1 MVVPMT
7 NNSININEWI
17 KDRLQCD
24 EERYLHS
31 LGAEEKAKEL
41 AVRFGADVEKAAL
54 AALIHDNAK
63 CFPYKELV
71 KIVEDNNFPIEDD
84 IKNNHKILHA
94 FAGAYLAQKEL
105 GINDEDILNA
115 IMYHTTGRVE
125 MSLLEKI
132 VYLSDK
138 LETKTRPPEY
148 RDKINKVLEETNN
161 IDKTILLTI
170 DLTIRSLLDR
180 KLVINAQTI
189 DVWNYLTEK
198 FSK

>member
-1 MVVPMT
+1 MT
-7 NNSININEWI
+7 LNSIDIKKWI
-17 KDRLQCD
+17 KGRLQCD

-31 LGAEEKAKEL
+31 LGAEEKAREL
-41 AVRFGADVEKAAL
+41 AVRFGADEEKAAL

-71 KIVEDNNFPIEDD
+71 KIVDDNKFPIEDA

-115 IMYHTTGRVE
+115 IMYHTTGRKE

-148 RDKINKVLEETNN
+148 LDKINKVLEETND

-180 KLVINAQTI
+180 KLVINSQTI
-189 DVWNYLTEK
+189 EVWNHLIEK

>member
-7 NNSININEWI
+7 NNSINIKEWI

-31 LGAEEKAKEL
+31 LGAEETAKEL
-41 AVRFGADVEKAAL
+41 AARFGANVEKAAL

-63 CFPYKELV
+63 CFEYKKLV
-71 KIVEDNNFPIEDD
+71 KIVEANKFPIKDN

-105 GINDEDILNA
+105 GIEDEDVLNA
-115 IMYHTTGRVE
+115 IMYHTTGRIE

-132 VYLSDK
+132 VYLADK
-138 LETKTRPPEY
+138 LEKRTRPPEY
-148 RDKINKVLEETNN
+148 RNKIVNLLEETND

-180 KLVINAQTI
+180 KLVINSQTI
-189 DVWNYLTEK
+189 DVWNHLITK
-198 FSK
+198 LSK

>member
-1 MVVPMT
+1 MII
-7 NNSININEWI
+7 NSIDIKEWI

-31 LGAEEKAKEL
+31 LGAEEKAREL
-41 AVRFGADVEKAAL
+41 AIRFGADEEKAAL

-71 KIVEDNNFPIEDD
+71 KIVEENKFPISQD
-84 IKNNHKILHA
+84 IIDNHKILHA

-105 GINDEDILNA
+105 GIDDEDILNA

-148 RDKINKVLEETNN
+148 RDKINKVLEETND

-180 KLVINAQTI
+180 KLVINPQTI
-189 DVWNYLTEK
+189 DVWNYLTAK

>member
-1 MVVPMT
+1 MP
-7 NNSININEWI
+7 INQIDIKEWI
-17 KDRLQCD
+17 KNRLQSD

-31 LGAEEKAKEL
+31 LGAEEAAREL
-41 AVRFGADVEKAAL
+41 AIRFGADVEKAAIS
-54 AALIHDNAK
+54 ALIHDNAK

-71 KIVEDNNFPIEDD
+71 EIVEDNKFPIEED
-84 IKNNHKILHA
+84 IKNNPKILHA

-105 GINDEDILNA
+105 GINDEDVLNS

-125 MSLLEKI
+125 MTLLEKI

-138 LETKTRPPEY
+138 IENKTRPLEY
-148 RDKINKVLEETNN
+148 RNQIVKILEETND

-180 KLVINAQTI
+180 KLVINSQTI
-189 DVWNYLTEK
+189 DVWNHLTTK

>member
-1 MVVPMT
+1 M
-7 NNSININEWI
+7 IDIKEWI
-17 KDRLQCD
+17 KDRLKCD

-31 LGAEEKAKEL
+31 LGAEEKAREL
-41 AVRFGADVEKAAL
+41 AVRFGADVEKAVL

-71 KIVEDNNFPIEDD
+71 KIVEDNKFPIADD

-105 GINDEDILNA
+105 GIDDEDILNA

-148 RDKINKVLEETNN
+148 LDKINKVLDETND

-180 KLVINAQTI
+180 KLVINSQTI
-189 DVWNYLTEK
+189 DVWNHLTTK
-198 FSK
+198 FSN

>member
-1 MVVPMT
+1 M
-7 NNSININEWI
+7 IDIKEWI
-17 KDRLQCD
+17 KDRLKCD

-31 LGAEEKAKEL
+31 LGAEEKAREL
-41 AVRFGADVEKAAL
+41 AVRFGADVEKAVL

-71 KIVEDNNFPIEDD
+71 KIVEDNKFPIADD

-105 GINDEDILNA
+105 GIDDEDILNA
-115 IMYHTTGRVE
+115 IIYHTTGRKE

-148 RDKINKVLEETNN
+148 LDKINKVLDETND

-180 KLVINAQTI
+180 KLVINSQTI
-189 DVWNYLTEK
+189 DVWNHLTTK
-198 FSK
+198 FSN

>member
-1 MVVPMT
+1 MT
-7 NNSININEWI
+7 TNSINIKEWI

-31 LGAEEKAKEL
+31 LGAEEKAREL
-41 AVRFGADVEKAAL
+41 AVRFGADMEKAAL

-63 CFPYKELV
+63 CFPYIELV
-71 KIVEDNNFPIEDD
+71 KMVEDNKFPIPQD
-84 IKNNHKILHA
+84 IIDNHKILHA

-115 IMYHTTGRVE
+115 IMYHTTGRKE

-148 RDKINKVLEETNN
+148 LDKINKILEETNN

-189 DVWNYLTEK
+189 EVWNHLTAK